1 MIITPLRAAVLGAL
15 WLGMLPLHGL
25 PQAGP
30 SPDGALPELAPGQS
44 FRRELG
50 DVQSHWY
57 TVKLSAGDF
66 FRAAVDQNGLDL
78 RVRMIDPLSRTVVK
92 IDTPARIRDSRLV
105 LVIANLSGIYRLKV
119 QRRGAGTPTGQYV
132 IRVEKLRPATH
143 ADYQRVTAYRD
154 LLRGEEISFPGSH
167 AAFKASLEY
176 YKLALREFPADDQ
189 EGLAVTQAA
198 MGDICFAVGRMKEA
212 VEYNRDAVP
221 LLEQLGDSGAAA
233 YALYRSGMASIQL
246 GDRRTALKQMND
258 ARQRM
263 VAAGDKAGEARSLVG
278 LADAYLA
285 TEKNTAL
292 DTLRQAESLL
302 DGIDLET
309 EADLLSQIG
318 GIHERWGDLSTAID
332 YFTRALLRFQVTGNL
347 HQEAQAQIGL
357 GELYIYLGEP
367 QRADAFLQR
376 GLKLAHD
383 LHDPSLW
390 IEALVQEGQFYELLE
405 SKKPAVEN
413 LQNAIALAKSTEDT
427 LAEATALIALSDV
440 VQGTDRKAALRCLT
454 RAKKLREDLGD
465 VDGVADALGHMAML
479 DMHQDNH
486 ASALA
491 LLQESLL
498 LREKAQDDGGRA
510 ETLTE
515 MAEVRMSQ
523 GSYPEALHDFQ
534 ESLRLVPFG
543 SVAENL
549 AGSASALMALKN
561 LPEARSNVE
570 RALNVIES
578 ARGHAPGPKLQIS
591 YFASVHE
598 YYELYIEILM
608 RMHQENP
615 TKDYATQALQAS
627 EKARAR
633 SLLDALVKGGQM
645 VAPADSPAS
654 RAAAGLQAEIALVQ
668 AAMHKAQSRDELAPL
683 RKELDRLVIEKLKA
697 ERTGSD
703 ETAAELVQSA
713 SFSLNELWSL
723 LGNDT
728 ILLEYSLGDE
738 HSYLWALSEG
748 SMFTFEL
755 PGRSRIEK
763 AARQLRNSLHWDA
776 EQGMT
781 KQQWKIQRAL
791 YASRNAGV
799 VSNLVLAPAL
809 PLLGSKR
816 VAIVADGALQF
827 VPFAVLPVTAGTK
840 MQPLIVSNEIVMLP
854 SASVL
859 PSLREKSSAHK
870 PAKTLA
876 VFSDPIITRDDPRL
890 AGKGLSKNLRI
901 ENDKYDAK
909 DPCEK
914 KIAEEIATEGRV
926 AITQRAGLFREL
938 VGDSREF
945 TEYAGGA
952 ARLKV
957 VTSPELRQ
965 YRIVHFATHGIF
977 SAACPETSRL
987 LLSNFDDDG
996 RPMDGSLTLDR
1007 IYRLKLAAELVVLSA
1022 CDTAMGDDF
1031 RGEGLVG
1038 VGRGFMQ
1045 AGVPKV
1051 IASLWS
1057 ISPDAAN
1064 DFMEDFYKE
1073 MLVRKRAPAA
1083 ALRATQLKFLRR
1095 EMGKKRSSPDYWA
1108 AFAFQGEWQ

>member
-1 MIITPLRAAVLGAL
+1 MIRTPLRAAVLVAL

-30 SPDGALPELAPGQS
+30 SPDGAPPELTPGQS

-92 IDTPARIRDSRLV
+92 IDTPARIRDSRPV
-105 LVIANLSGIYRLKV
+105 LVIARLSGIYRLGV
-119 QRRGAGTPTGQYV
+119 QLRRTGTPAGQYV
-132 IRVEKLRPATH
+132 IRVEKLRAATR
-143 ADYQRVTAYRD
+143 ADYQRVAAYRN
-154 LLRGEEISFPGSH
+154 LLRGEKISSPGSL

-176 YKLALREFPADDQ
+176 YKRALREFPADDLD
-189 EGLAVTQAA
+189 GLAVTRATI
-198 MGDICFAVGRMKEA
+198 GDICFAAGRMKEA

-221 LLEQLGDSGAAA
+221 LLEKLGESGAAA

-246 GDRRTALKQMND
+246 GDRRTAVGYLND

-263 VAAGDKAGEARSLVG
+263 AAAGDKAGEARALVG

-390 IEALVQEGQFYELLE
+390 IEALVQEGQFYESLK

-427 LAEATALIALSDV
+427 LAEATALIALSEV
-440 VQGTDRKAALRCLT
+440 VQETDRKRALWCLT
-454 RAKKLREDLGD
+454 RAKKLREDIGD

-486 ASALA
+486 ASALVF
-491 LLQESLL
+491 LQESLR
-498 LREKAQDDGGRA
+498 LRDKAQDDGGRA
-510 ETLTE
+510 ETLTA
-515 MAEVRMSQ
+515 MAAVRMAQ
-523 GSYPEALHDFQ
+523 GSYREALNDFQ

-633 SLLDALVKGGQM
+633 NLLDVLTK
-645 VAPADSPAS
+645 PTPEDSPAS
-654 RAAAGLQAEIALVQ
+654 RAAAGLQSEIALLQ
-668 AAMHKAQSRDELAPL
+668 AKMRKVQSRSELAPL
-683 RKELDRLVIEKLKA
+683 RKELDRLAMAKLKA
-697 ERTGSD
+697 ERAGGE
-703 ETAAELVQSA
+703 ETAADLGKTT
-713 SFSLNELWSL
+713 SFSLKELWSL
-723 LGNDT
+723 LGSDT

-781 KQQWKIQRAL
+781 EQQWKIQRAP

-799 VSNLVLAPAL
+799 LSNLVLAPAL

-890 AGKGLSKNLRI
+890 AGKGLAKNLRI

-945 TEYAGGA
+945 TEYAGGT

-987 LLSNFDDDG
+987 LLSNFDDEG

-1108 AFAFQGEWQ
+1108 AFAFQGDWQ